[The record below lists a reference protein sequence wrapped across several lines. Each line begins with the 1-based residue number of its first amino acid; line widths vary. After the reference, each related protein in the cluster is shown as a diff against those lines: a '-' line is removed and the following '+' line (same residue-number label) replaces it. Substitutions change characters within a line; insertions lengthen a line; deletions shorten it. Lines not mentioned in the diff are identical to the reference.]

1 MLRITQVPDATGRS
15 ERNDRIAAV
24 PASDARLTRITSVKD
39 LSERVCREVEQFFR
53 AVVAFE
59 PKTITVEGWADAVQ
73 AVETVKACSKRNE
86 G

>member
-1 MLRITQVPDATGRS
+1 VPHATGRS

-24 PASDARLTRITSVKD
+24 PASDARLTPITSVKD
-39 LSERVCREVEQFFR
+39 LSERFCREVEQFFR

-59 PKTITVEGWADAVQ
+59 PKTVTVEGWADALE
-73 AVETVKACSKRNE
+73 AVDTVKACSKRNH